1 MTPQPPVAAQR
12 APPSPTRGEGDWGGS
27 SPSQR
32 DALELVWRR
41 HHDAFLAGLL
51 QLVAQRAD
59 RDAEDGRGVGAGGE
73 AVRQRV
79 DDEVALD
86 VGDPAGD
93 EADPA
98 GDGLRLGLRLA

>member
-1 MTPQPPVAAQR
+1 MTPHPPVAAQR

-41 HHDAFLAGLL
+41 HRDAFLAVLL

-59 RDAEDGRGVGAGGE
+59 RDAEDGRGVGAVAE
-73 AVRQRV
+73 AVLQRV

-86 VGDPAGD
+86 L
-93 EADPA
+93 
-98 GDGLRLGLRLA
+98 GDGAADLARAARDAL